1 MKHRKDPADYSASEV
16 IGALTRH
23 VQIDPEGM
31 VLDLDRSKGAYL
43 YDRATERFYLDCN
56 SHFASLPLGY
66 NHPDFC
72 TPAFEKELLRAARM
86 KVANPDFY
94 SDIYAK
100 FVDTFARVA
109 ASERY
114 PHFFFI
120 DGGALAVE
128 NALKCAMDWKVRRNI
143 RQGRGER
150 GQEIL
155 HFKQAFHGRSGYT
168 LSLTNTHDPNKH
180 QFFAKFPWPRVS
192 NPKIDFSGG
201 PTAAART
208 EQAEAQAREEIDRVL
223 AAKADD
229 IAAILIEPVQG
240 EGGDN
245 HFRPQFFSYLRQ
257 VCDTHHI
264 LLIFDEVQTGFG
276 LTGTFWA
283 AEQTGIWPDLIAFGK
298 KSQICG
304 FMASRRIDEE
314 PQNVFTVPSRI
325 SSTFGGTL
333 PDMLRSTK
341 IMEVIERDG
350 LVANARERGAQLLAG
365 LKQIAAEAAEMTE
378 AAGAGVSKGPAAN
391 LSCVRGKGL
400 MVAFDLP
407 SPAERQSFL
416 AALEKNGLTALS
428 CGEKTVRFRPHLN
441 ITPAHV
447 EEILRAV
454 RQAALGNSGVSGRT
468 PTLSKEAGKGRK
480 RKKTGGYDAVA

>member
-1 MKHRKDPADYSASEV
+1 MMHRNAPAEYSAQEV
-16 IGALTRH
+16 IGALTQH
-23 VQIDPEGM
+23 IQIDPEGI
-31 VLDLDRSKGAYL
+31 VLDLERSKGAYL

-72 TPAFEKELLRAARM
+72 TPAFEKELIQAARM
-86 KVANPDFY
+86 KIANPDFY
-94 SDIYAK
+94 SAIYAK

-109 ASERY
+109 AGDRY

-143 RQGRGER
+143 RQGNGER

-180 QFFAKFPWPRVS
+180 QFFAKFPWPRVT
-192 NPKIDFSGG
+192 NPKIDFSGS
-201 PTAAART
+201 PTAEART
-208 EQAEAQAREEIDRVL
+208 AQLEAQAREEIDRIL
-223 AAKADD
+223 ASKAAD
-229 IAAILIEPVQG
+229 IAAIIIEPVQG

-245 HFRPQFFSYLRQ
+245 HFRPAFFKYLRE
-257 VCDTHHI
+257 VCDTHAI
-264 LLIFDEVQTGFG
+264 ILIFDEVQTGFG

-283 AEQTGIWPDLIAFGK
+283 AEQTGVWPDLIAFGK

-341 IMEVIERDG
+341 ILEIIERDH
-350 LVANARERGAQLLAG
+350 LVANTKERGAQLMAG
-365 LKQIAAEAAEMTE
+365 LREI
-378 AAGAGVSKGPAAN
+378 AAGAPEKIT
-391 LSCVRGKGL
+391 CVRGKGL

-407 SPAERQSFL
+407 SAAARKAFL
-416 AALEKNGLTALS
+416 GELKKGGLVCLG

-441 ITPAHV
+441 VTAAQID
-447 EEILRAV
+447 EILRVV
-454 RQAALGNSGVSGRT
+454 RSVALGVPNASGVT
-468 PTLSKEAGKGRK
+468 PAGGGKSKK
-480 RKKTGGYDAVA
+480 RKKTGGFGAVA